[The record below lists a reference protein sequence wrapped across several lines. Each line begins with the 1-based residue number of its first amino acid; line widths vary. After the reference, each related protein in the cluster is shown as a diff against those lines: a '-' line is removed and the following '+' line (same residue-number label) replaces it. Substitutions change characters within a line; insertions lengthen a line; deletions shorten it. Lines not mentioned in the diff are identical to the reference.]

1 MTQPAGTPVVRFGD
15 GIQLQQSGR
24 AARLPATMN
33 RQDAMANDTV
43 RSPIP
48 AKSEEEG
55 FTTTPPCSPSPRSS
69 KDLISEPST
78 PFSGPRPQPT
88 REEMSVERSTSSTSD
103 EDYVVDSSEEE
114 EAMKSPHYSPRGH
127 HDPPSPTPSPS
138 PAVKMTKKE
147 HNRSYYELNKERL
160 RVENR
165 WRAAA
170 RREKKRE
177 QLQPFVHVAAPLKGH
192 IHPFHSHWAAY
203 FGAQVF
209 QPQEHPYG
217 IPLVQQQQLPPL
229 PAGAPAMRF
238 RSASQ
243 QTPGGRASAEAA
255 NVQQQPPA
263 AGRTPTQV
271 QQTSARLPALRS
283 LSSILRSIHS
293 MQAQSN
299 FHRAPPAQ
307 NQSLQDALNNTIDT
321 SNALADAEDEGSVST
336 TPPCS
341 PSSRSS
347 RELSSEP
354 PTPFHTRPPHGEGW
368 EQGAVD
374 KSSSSPII
382 EDDLIVTSDGE
393 EAMNEPPPRSPRGP
407 PSPTPPPRAKSFC
420 RGMTRK
426 QYFDAYYQKNKAR
439 INAKAKE
446 RRADGREV
454 ASSCGEK

>member
-1 MTQPAGTPVVRFGD
+1 MLRTCNHSRSANCLRPFTSDSCSSVFMTQPAGTPVVRFGD

-33 RQDAMANDTV
+33 VQQLATAATPVPHIPTHRSSFAQQQHVHYTLAGRNHPAYHALGWQQAAAATAEAAAAAADVQQNPFPRSHFARQLLSQSTQARPTPILQRQDAMANDTV

-177 QLQPFVHVAAPLKGH
+177 VRKHLLL
-192 IHPFHSHWAAY
+192 ICCFH
-203 FGAQVF
+203 
-209 QPQEHPYG
+209 
-217 IPLVQQQQLPPL
+217 
-229 PAGAPAMRF
+229 
-238 RSASQ
+238 
-243 QTPGGRASAEAA
+243 
-255 NVQQQPPA
+255 
-263 AGRTPTQV
+263 
-271 QQTSARLPALRS
+271 
-283 LSSILRSIHS
+283 
-293 MQAQSN
+293 
-299 FHRAPPAQ
+299 
-307 NQSLQDALNNTIDT
+307 
-321 SNALADAEDEGSVST
+321 
-336 TPPCS
+336 
-341 PSSRSS
+341 
-347 RELSSEP
+347 
-354 PTPFHTRPPHGEGW
+354 
-368 EQGAVD
+368 
-374 KSSSSPII
+374 
-382 EDDLIVTSDGE
+382 
-393 EAMNEPPPRSPRGP
+393 
-407 PSPTPPPRAKSFC
+407 
-420 RGMTRK
+420 
-426 QYFDAYYQKNKAR
+426 
-439 INAKAKE
+439 
-446 RRADGREV
+446 
-454 ASSCGEK
+454 

>member
-1 MTQPAGTPVVRFGD
+1 MQNNHVPTPRLPQSIVPPGVIAQLAAHCQRRQQALGQAMQQPQQYLQQRLRAAARQLQPQPADQRIGRMPYHTGALHHPCLLPPSGAYFGAQNMQPQPVGQLPSSPAGTPVVRFGD

-33 RQDAMANDTV
+33 VQQLATAATPVPHIPTHRSSFAQQQHVHYTLAGRNHPAYHALGWQQAAAATAEAAAAAADVQQNPFPRSHFARQLLSQSTQARPTPILQRQDAMANDTV

-177 QLQPFVHVAAPLKGH
+177 YRKVAGKRRQAEKKKKKMEKMKKGRRTT
-192 IHPFHSHWAAY
+192 
-203 FGAQVF
+203 
-209 QPQEHPYG
+209 
-217 IPLVQQQQLPPL
+217 VQ
-229 PAGAPAMRF
+229 
-238 RSASQ
+238 
-243 QTPGGRASAEAA
+243 
-255 NVQQQPPA
+255 
-263 AGRTPTQV
+263 
-271 QQTSARLPALRS
+271 
-283 LSSILRSIHS
+283 H
-293 MQAQSN
+293 
-299 FHRAPPAQ
+299 
-307 NQSLQDALNNTIDT
+307 D
-321 SNALADAEDEGSVST
+321 
-336 TPPCS
+336 
-341 PSSRSS
+341 
-347 RELSSEP
+347 
-354 PTPFHTRPPHGEGW
+354 
-368 EQGAVD
+368 QG
-374 KSSSSPII
+374 
-382 EDDLIVTSDGE
+382 T
-393 EAMNEPPPRSPRGP
+393 NEPATS
-407 PSPTPPPRAKSFC
+407 
-420 RGMTRK
+420 
-426 QYFDAYYQKNKAR
+426 KASR
-439 INAKAKE
+439 N
-446 RRADGREV
+446 R
-454 ASSCGEK
+454 